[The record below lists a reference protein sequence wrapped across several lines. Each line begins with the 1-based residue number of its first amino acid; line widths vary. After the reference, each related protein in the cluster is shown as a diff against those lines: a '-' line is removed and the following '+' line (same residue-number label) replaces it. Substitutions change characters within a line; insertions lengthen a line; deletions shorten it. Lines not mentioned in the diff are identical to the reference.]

1 VKDSA
6 AGAVQTYDAT
16 LDRVGLALAVGST
29 LGGALIVALV
39 LYSGERSPM
48 LLMGSWLIGTVFVA
62 IGITA
67 VVGPLW
73 LVMHVAGLRRARH
86 AVMVG
91 ALAALAIFVGAQ
103 TWGFGVLEMPAMD
116 NLTLVYRW
124 LSALATSAV
133 LAGFSALIALAM
145 WRIAYR
151 RQR

>member
-1 VKDSA
+1 MRA
-6 AGAVQTYDAT
+6 LHIYDAK
-16 LDRVGLALAVGST
+16 LDRVGLALAVGSA
-29 LGGALIVALV
+29 LGGALVVALR
-39 LYSGERSPM
+39 LAAGERNPM
-48 LLMGSWLIGTVFVA
+48 YLSGSWLLGTVFVA

-86 AVMVG
+86 AALVG

-103 TWGFGVLEMPAMD
+103 TWGFGMLDMPVMD
-116 NLTLVYRW
+116 NRTWLYIW

-133 LAGFSALIALAM
+133 LAAAAALIGVIM

-151 RQR
+151 RQL